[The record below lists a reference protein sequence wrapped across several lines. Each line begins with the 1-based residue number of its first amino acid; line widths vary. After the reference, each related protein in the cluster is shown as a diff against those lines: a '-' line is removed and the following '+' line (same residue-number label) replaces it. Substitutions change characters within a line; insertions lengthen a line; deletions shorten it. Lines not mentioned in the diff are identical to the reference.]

1 MAGDPACVHTDF
13 GAITIGHELPD
24 TVTFAVDDRTGM
36 QRVLV
41 LQIDQAF
48 QVIDA
53 VVTGEAAV
61 AGEPVRVH
69 TDFGTITVGREVPEA
84 VSFAVD
90 DRIGAQRVLVLRIG
104 QAYQVVDAMR
114 NAIRCAITDP
124 FAWSPSE

>member
-1 MAGDPACVHTDF
+1 MGGDPACVHTDF
-13 GAITIGHELPD
+13 GGITISHELPD

-53 VVTGEAAV
+53 VVTGETV

-69 TDFGTITVGREVPEA
+69 TDFGTITVRREVPEA
-84 VSFAVD
+84 VTFTVD
-90 DRIGAQRVLVLRIG
+90 DRIGAQRVLILRID

-124 FAWSPSE
+124 FAWSLSE